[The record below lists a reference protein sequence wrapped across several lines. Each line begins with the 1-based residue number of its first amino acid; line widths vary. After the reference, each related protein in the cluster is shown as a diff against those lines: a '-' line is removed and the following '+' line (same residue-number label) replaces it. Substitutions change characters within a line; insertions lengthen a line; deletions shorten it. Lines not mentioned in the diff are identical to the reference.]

1 MPLMSRVRVTKG
13 SLFLAWSGSESS
25 FACCHCQEIASVV
38 HSASFSS
45 SNSSSDIELHVSL
58 AVNQMFRSF
67 TCDLRKCE
75 SPRWDLHGWLNI
87 KHPSTFFSSK
97 CGLFMVLQK
106 LLQESNSDH
115 VSILL
120 NHWRKWLWY
129 IYSGLL
135 VLLRFSCVLHLQH
148 LHACNGIQFNL
159 QNLIQYSTMCI
170 LTNTVAHT
178 HTWWCKPPAPSPSSS
193 IFFS

>member
-1 MPLMSRVRVTKG
+1 MPLMPRVGATKG
-13 SLFLAWSGSESS
+13 SLFSARNGSESS

-75 SPRWDLHGWLNI
+75 SPWRDLHDWLNI
-87 KHPSTFFSSK
+87 KHPSTFFYRK
-97 CGLFMVLQK
+97 WQLFMVLQK
-106 LLQESNSDH
+106 PLQESNSDH
-115 VSILL
+115 VSILF

-135 VLLRFSCVLHLQH
+135 ILLRFSCVLHLQH
-148 LHACNGIQFNL
+148 LHACNGIQVNL
-159 QNLIQYSTMCI
+159 LNLIQYVMI
-170 LTNTVAHT
+170 R
-178 HTWWCKPPAPSPSSS
+178 
-193 IFFS
+193 